1 MLFVNVLES
10 LLSVSSMPA
19 APQGDSQ
26 SALDLSLEALNMR
39 KACLISAGRKQSTS
53 TSTGEGGVDKDAGAV
68 DKDNE
73 LVSAGDAP
81 ELELLQDFLQSLQ
94 VCACWNLPI
103 LRNLK

>member
-1 MLFVNVLES
+1 MLFVDVLES
-10 LLSVSSMPA
+10 LLRVAFIPA
-19 APQGDSQ
+19 APQGNSQ
-26 SALDLSLEALNMR
+26 SALDFSLEALNMR

-53 TSTGEGGVDKDAGAV
+53 TGEGGVDRDASAV

-73 LVSAGDAP
+73 LVSVGDAP

-94 VCACWNLPI
+94 VSACWNLTM